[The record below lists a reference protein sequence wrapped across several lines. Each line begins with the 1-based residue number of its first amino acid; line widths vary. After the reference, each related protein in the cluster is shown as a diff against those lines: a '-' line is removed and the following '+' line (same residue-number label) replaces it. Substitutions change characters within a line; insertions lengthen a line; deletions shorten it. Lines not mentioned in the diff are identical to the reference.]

1 MKARGKNQKQMRY
14 DYKSK
19 GKRDSVAGFEN
30 EKGLQTKECRQP
42 SEAGKGKE
50 RILC

>member
-1 MKARGKNQKQMRY
+1 MKARGKNQKQKRY

-19 GKRDSVAGFEN
+19 VQRDSVAGFEN
-30 EKGLQTKECRQP
+30 EKGQQTKECRQL